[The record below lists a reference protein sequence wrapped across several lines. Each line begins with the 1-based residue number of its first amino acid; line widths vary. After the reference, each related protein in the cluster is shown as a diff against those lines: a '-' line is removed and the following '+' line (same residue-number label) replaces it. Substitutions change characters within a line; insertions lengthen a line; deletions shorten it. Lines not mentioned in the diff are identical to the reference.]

1 MSDPI
6 DWESVFDDMRP
17 IEPAEAAVDVDPL
30 LITTEQPPPPS
41 PQPQVDPCAGL
52 REQLRAYDD
61 VSARV
66 LAATMR
72 AVSDQIMAGRKVYT
86 DAIDAC
92 ERSKKQPV

>member
-1 MSDPI
+1 MSDPM
-6 DWESVFDDMRP
+6 DWQSVFDGMRLV
-17 IEPAEAAVDVDPL
+17 EPAEATVDVDPL
-30 LITTEQPPPPS
+30 LVTTEQPPS
-41 PQPQVDPCAGL
+41 PQPNADPCAGL

-72 AVSDQIMAGRKVYT
+72 AVSDQILAGRKVYT

-92 ERSKKQPV
+92 EKTKKQPV

>member
-1 MSDPI
+1 MSDSIVWELACDDLMPI
-6 DWESVFDDMRP
+6 Q
-17 IEPAEAAVDVDPL
+17 PAEAATDTDPL
-30 LITTEQPPPPS
+30 LVTTEQPPPPS
-41 PQPQVDPCAGL
+41 PQVDPCAGL

-92 ERSKKQPV
+92 ERAKKQPV